1 MPELLYQ
8 TREIAVA
15 RDEFASGRRFA
26 RTRIFLLS
34 PANASGVKGQRLL
47 AQNSESEFVQRLRCS
62 GLPLGEVYRY
72 ISSLYFRGKL
82 DYARR
87 FQNPPHG
94 VAGVQVITGAGLM
107 LPETIVTQEDR
118 RRISAVAIAEKNLE
132 YRNPLDRDLTR
143 LRELVSRE
151 TEVVLL
157 GSVATQKYIAP
168 LREVFGE
175 RVFYP
180 KEFLGLGDM
189 SRGGIM
195 LRRCAVGAELEY
207 QCVEQILKIQ
217 TQKQVKRNAGAK
229 KVKVNV
235 VPVNAG

>member
-1 MPELLYQ
+1 MPELLYE

-15 RDEFASGRRFA
+15 QAERRSVRTSV

-47 AQNSESEFVQRLRCS
+47 AEKSESDFVQRLRTS
-62 GLPLGEVYRY
+62 GIPLGEVYRY

-87 FQNPPHG
+87 FQNPPQG
-94 VAGVQVITGAGLM
+94 VAGVHVITGAGVM
-107 LPETIVTQEDR
+107 LPERLVTQDDL
-118 RRISAVAIAEKNLE
+118 RRISAVAIDERNSD
-132 YRNPLDRDLTR
+132 YRQALDRDLLS
-143 LRELVSRE
+143 LRGSVGRE
-151 TEVVLL
+151 TEVILL
-157 GSVATQKYIAP
+157 GSIATQKYIAP

-195 LRRCAVGAELEY
+195 LRCCAGGAELEY
-207 QCVEQILKIQ
+207 QCLDKILTTQ
-217 TQKQVKRNAGAK
+217 TRKRVTRRGNAK
-229 KVKVNV
+229 TE
-235 VPVNAG
+235 VNAG